1 MLLIW
6 SVLLPD
12 GLGFNIFWKTQFMMT
27 SNGTMGLHSQPEFWS
42 GNIVEQR
49 DSKSTLDIHMSK
61 KEIFVVTSPF
71 DLGIFTAA
79 ENQKTT
85 L

>member
-1 MLLIW
+1 
-6 SVLLPD
+6 
-12 GLGFNIFWKTQFMMT
+12 
-27 SNGTMGLHSQPEFWS
+27 MGLHSQPEFWS

-71 DLGIFTAA
+71 DLDIFTAA

-85 L
+85 LWHYCQKELR